1 MNARPVAQVLDALFA
16 NEIAVRPHWY
26 QPGAPK
32 ECWLFAA
39 RTDAWLVVF
48 DPSNRRVVSASK
60 YTERALRE
68 KLPSLAGANVPAH
81 AIVERSTVDPSLG
94 ELAAT
99 FVARRERALDALRGE
114 PRDSLASTLHNGA
127 TSHLCFS
134 REIGWTDV
142 IVHEGK
148 LLRHAPIEDAHAES
162 LIDTALYERET
173 IAPERMDG
181 ELRSA
186 LGAGE
191 SRYRAL
197 CRRMRDGE
205 LGWAVHNGLL
215 VVQVDDLYYNT
226 TFSGDTATGFTKF
239 RPGYLLSEM
248 LLASTV
254 SDALPAAAKP
264 LGEAKH
270 GSARA
275 LVAKLTMAPEALLA
289 KLEAG
294 ELSLAGG
301 GPTSEDVWMLDCA
314 AGRFAQRFAYG
325 EVREVTREEALA
337 ILTRRGYSTMR
348 WR

>member
-32 ECWLFAA
+32 ECWLFAE

-48 DPSNRRVVSASK
+48 DPSNRRVATASK

-68 KLPSLAGANVPAH
+68 KLPSLAGATVPAH
-81 AIVERSTVDPSLG
+81 AIVERASVDPALA

-99 FVARRERALDALRGE
+99 FVARREGALDALRGE

-134 REIGWTDV
+134 REVGWKDV
-142 IVHEGK
+142 LVHERK
-148 LLRHAPIEDAHAES
+148 LLRHAPIEDAHALS
-162 LIDTALYERET
+162 LVETALYERDT
-173 IAPERMDG
+173 VAPQPMDS

-186 LGAGE
+186 LSEGE

-205 LGWAVHNGLL
+205 LGWAVHIGLL
-215 VVQVDDLYYNT
+215 VVQVDDLFYNT

-239 RPGYLLSEM
+239 RPGYLRSEM

-254 SDALPAAAKP
+254 SGALPAAAKP
-264 LGEAKH
+264 LGAAKH
-270 GSARA
+270 TSTRTI
-275 LVAKLTMAPEALLA
+275 VAQLEMAPEALLA

-301 GPTSEDVWMLDCA
+301 GPTSEDAWMLDCT
-314 AGRFAQRFAYG
+314 AGRFSQRFADG
-325 EVREVTREEALA
+325 EVLEVSRQDVLA
-337 ILTRRGYSTMR
+337 ILSRRGYSTMR